1 MTGPGNCVVG
11 SVALFNGICYLA
23 IESAERKGSE
33 FGRSRRNGGVH
44 GDTPPLDIIT
54 PCLHRRNHYSCT
66 LVLPLMVIKSLSP

>member
-11 SVALFNGICYLA
+11 SVALFSGICYLA

-44 GDTPPLDIIT
+44 GDTPLT
-54 PCLHRRNHYSCT
+54 S
-66 LVLPLMVIKSLSP
+66 